1 MNSTNSMNCFGRGT
15 RLTHHIRTRSSLRSH
30 QSRVASPESSSF
42 IPHPSS
48 LSSRCSLRLCGR
60 MFRALRVLRGELIQH
75 SVRET
80 QAFSSRPFATAH
92 SRR

>member
-30 QSRVASPESSSF
+30 PSF